1 MAYKTFN
8 RFLKSLSIK
17 KKLTY
22 TLIPVILVTYLLSVG
37 SVYMVSFM
45 KRKASSINRRKRSPI
60 KEHSS

>member
-37 SVYMVSFM
+37 SVYMVSFHET
-45 KRKASSINRRKRSPI
+45 KSIVNQQA
-60 KEHSS
+60 